1 MMKWLFVGLLT
12 ANLAVALLIGTRTT
26 EPSNV
31 ASREINAPQV
41 KQLTPEQVA
50 ALRRNSTPAA
60 SPEISPA
67 PPLEQPSA
75 PTAANTPPENGNT
88 ATTVAAVAATTAV
101 AAAAT
106 AAAVNSAAPTAPAVP
121 TTPPPAVSAPAA
133 KAVEKPVEKPPVVEK
148 ATKPAEKDPL
158 LAAAEKGDKPQEKAK
173 PAPTTLACYQ
183 WGEFDSAAAS
193 KVKQRLLK
201 VKLAGQMVEMTRE
214 APAAKPAAAPAE
226 GSTSTRYWVHLPP
239 QASREAAVELV
250 MTLKSKGFDSYVV
263 NQAGEMRNAISVG
276 LFSKQASAEG
286 MRDKLTQAGY
296 PAKIEVRENG
306 GSSTTAA
313 TPAASGKLSTF
324 RLRNLD
330 SDQKAKLEL
339 LASEWPQATLKSQ
352 ACPK

>member
-41 KQLTPEQVA
+41 KQLSPEQVA

-75 PTAANTPPENGNT
+75 PTAANTPPDNANT
-88 ATTVAAVAATTAV
+88 ATTVAAAAATTAV

-106 AAAVNSAAPTAPAVP
+106 AAAVSSTTPTAPAVP

-133 KAVEKPVEKPPVVEK
+133 KAVEKPPVVEK

-173 PAPTTLACYQ
+173 PTPTALACYQ

-226 GSTSTRYWVHLPP
+226 GSTNTRYWVHLPP

-306 GSSTTAA
+306 GSTTTTAA
-313 TPAASGKLSTF
+313 PAASGKLSTF

>member
-41 KQLTPEQVA
+41 KQLSPEQVA

-75 PTAANTPPENGNT
+75 PTAANTPPDNANT

-106 AAAVNSAAPTAPAVP
+106 AAAVSSTTPTAPAVP

-133 KAVEKPVEKPPVVEK
+133 KAVEKPPVVEK

-173 PAPTTLACYQ
+173 PTPTALACYQ

-226 GSTSTRYWVHLPP
+226 GSTNTRYWVHLPP

-306 GSSTTAA
+306 GSTTTAA
-313 TPAASGKLSTF
+313 APAASGKLSTF

>member
-41 KQLTPEQVA
+41 KQLSPEQVA

-75 PTAANTPPENGNT
+75 PTAANTPPDNANT

-106 AAAVNSAAPTAPAVP
+106 AAAVSSTTPTAPAVP

-133 KAVEKPVEKPPVVEK
+133 KAVEKPPVVEK

-173 PAPTTLACYQ
+173 PTPTALACYQ

-226 GSTSTRYWVHLPP
+226 GSTNTRYWVHLPP

-306 GSSTTAA
+306 GSTTTTAA
-313 TPAASGKLSTF
+313 PAASGKLSTF

-352 ACPK
+352 TCPK

>member
-41 KQLTPEQVA
+41 KQLSPEQVA

-75 PTAANTPPENGNT
+75 PTAANTPPDNANT

-106 AAAVNSAAPTAPAVP
+106 AAAVSSTTPTAPAVP

-133 KAVEKPVEKPPVVEK
+133 KAVEKPPVVEK

-173 PAPTTLACYQ
+173 PTPTALACYQ

-226 GSTSTRYWVHLPP
+226 GSTNTRYWVHLPP

-306 GSSTTAA
+306 GSTTTTAA
-313 TPAASGKLSTF
+313 PAASGKLSTF

>member
-41 KQLTPEQVA
+41 KQLSPEQVA

-75 PTAANTPPENGNT
+75 PTAANTPPDNANT

-106 AAAVNSAAPTAPAVP
+106 AAAVSSTTPTAPAVP

-133 KAVEKPVEKPPVVEK
+133 KAVEKPPVVEK

-173 PAPTTLACYQ
+173 PTPTALACYQ

-226 GSTSTRYWVHLPP
+226 GSTNTRYWVHLPP

-306 GSSTTAA
+306 GSTTTATA
-313 TPAASGKLSTF
+313 PAASGKLSTF

-352 ACPK
+352 TCPK

>member
-1 MMKWLFVGLLT
+1 
-12 ANLAVALLIGTRTT
+12 
-26 EPSNV
+26 
-31 ASREINAPQV
+31 
-41 KQLTPEQVA
+41 
-50 ALRRNSTPAA
+50 
-60 SPEISPA
+60 
-67 PPLEQPSA
+67 
-75 PTAANTPPENGNT
+75 
-88 ATTVAAVAATTAV
+88 
-101 AAAAT
+101 
-106 AAAVNSAAPTAPAVP
+106 
-121 TTPPPAVSAPAA
+121 
-133 KAVEKPVEKPPVVEK
+133 VVEK

-173 PAPTTLACYQ
+173 PTPTALACYQ

-226 GSTSTRYWVHLPP
+226 GSTNTRYWVHLPP

-313 TPAASGKLSTF
+313 AAPAASGKLSTF